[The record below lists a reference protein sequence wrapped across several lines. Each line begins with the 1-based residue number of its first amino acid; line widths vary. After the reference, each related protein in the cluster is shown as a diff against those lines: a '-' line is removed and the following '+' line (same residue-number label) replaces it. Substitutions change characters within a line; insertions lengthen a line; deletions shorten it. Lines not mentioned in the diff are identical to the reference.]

1 MEEKKYQTECGSN
14 CKKQKIKGIDC
25 DVQNCVYHD
34 GVSDC
39 CAGKL
44 SVGPHSAKSS
54 SGTVCATF
62 KSREY

>member
-1 MEEKKYQTECGSN
+1 MEEKKYQTECGSD

-39 CAGKL
+39 CAGKIC
-44 SVGPHSAKSS
+44 VGPHSAKTS